1 VEAGFRHYTLRE
13 PLSDYLV
20 GLWSYGH
27 YAQPHRL
34 ERLLPTG
41 TMTLALTV
49 DLGGCAS
56 ATVSGARSTSFLLD
70 TSKPFSVIAASFKP
84 GGGFPFFGRPADE
97 LKNLTVPLDAL
108 VGAAA
113 RDLCDRVLHAR
124 SALARFMVLE
134 HFLLTRLEEHTGRS
148 AAVRYALRAFHAS
161 SRLPRIASIVD
172 DIGWST
178 TRFIATFR
186 HEVGLAP
193 KVYCR
198 VARFRRVVASL
209 DGNED
214 VDWADVALS
223 CGYFDQ
229 PHFVHDFK
237 EFAGVTPSK
246 YLNERVSTNHVRV
259 R

>member
-1 VEAGFRHYTLRE
+1 MEPGFRHYAVRS

-41 TMTLALTV
+41 TMTLAITIEPTGSV
-49 DLGGCAS
+49 T
-56 ATVSGARSTSFLLD
+56 ATVAGARSSYFLLD
-70 TSKPFSVIAASFKP
+70 TSKPFSVIAASFRA

-97 LKNLTVPLDAL
+97 LNNLAVPLEVL
-108 VGAAA
+108 VGREAS
-113 RDLCDRVLHAR
+113 DLVDRLLEAR
-124 SALARFMVLE
+124 STSARFLTLEQFLLARLA
-134 HFLLTRLEEHTGRS
+134 EHTGRS
-148 AAVRYALRAFHAS
+148 AAVRYALRAFDGS
-161 SRLPRIASIVD
+161 SRVPRVASIVD
-172 DIGWST
+172 EIGWSAS
-178 TRFIATFR
+178 RFIATFR
-186 HEVGLAP
+186 GEVGLTP
-193 KVYCR
+193 KVYSR

-209 DGNED
+209 ERMQD
-214 VDWADVALS
+214 VDWADIALS

-237 EFAGVTPSK
+237 EFAGVTPSE
-246 YLNERVSTNHVRV
+246 YLAERVSTNHVRV

>member
-1 VEAGFRHYTLRE
+1 VESGFRHYAPRF

-41 TMTLALTV
+41 TMTLAITMHP
-49 DLGGCAS
+49 DGSAT
-56 ATVSGARSTSFLLD
+56 ATVSGARASYFLLD
-70 TSKPFSVIAASFKP
+70 TSKPFSVIAASFKA

-97 LKNLTVPLDAL
+97 LSNLAVPLDAL
-108 VGAAA
+108 VGREAC
-113 RDLCDRVLHAR
+113 DLIDRLLGAR
-124 SALARFMVLE
+124 SILARFLVLE
-134 HFLLTRLEEHTGRS
+134 QFLLARLAEHTGRS
-148 AAVRYALRAFHAS
+148 AAVLYALHAFEGASRA
-161 SRLPRIASIVD
+161 PRVASIVD
-172 DIGWST
+172 EIGWSAA
-178 TRFIATFR
+178 RFIATFR
-186 HEVGLAP
+186 SEVGLTP
-193 KVYCR
+193 KVYSR
-198 VARFRRVVASL
+198 VARFRRVVSSL
-209 DGNED
+209 ERTQD

-237 EFAGVTPSK
+237 EFAGVTPSE
-246 YLNERVSTNHVRV
+246 YLAERVSTNHVRM